1 MAWFVLERQAHPGE
15 AMLNL
20 QVERIGELAVIK
32 CQGRIVRSQAAYKLR
47 ETVRSL
53 EEARTIVLDLS
64 QVSAV
69 EGGGLGM
76 IVFLEQWAH
85 DHDLQLK
92 LFNPTGSVRVRLDNA
107 GPITGFNFATTREM
121 MALWADAESRSALVA

>member
-1 MAWFVLERQAHPGE
+1 
-15 AMLNL
+15 MLNL
-20 QVERIGELAVIK
+20 QVERKGELAVIK
-32 CQGRIVRSQAAYKLR
+32 CQGRIVRSEAAYKLR

-53 EEARTIVLDLS
+53 QEARTIVLDLS

-85 DHDLQLK
+85 DRDLQLK
-92 LFNPTGSVRVRLDNA
+92 LFNPTRSVRVRLDDA
-107 GPITGFNFATTREM
+107 GPITGFNFATTPEI
-121 MALWADAESRSALVA
+121 MALWADAESRFALVD